1 MKQTRFKSARLLL
14 TVMIAFMLASS
25 PMITAAQLTTS
36 LSANAGST
44 FQGLGYSSSGAGLKL
59 SLGYEIKKWIE
70 IDFQAQ
76 RYWLNAMSYNQLNS
90 MALNAKIIPFST
102 TIKPY
107 IAFAGGIG
115 NLNGG
120 KIDFGD
126 YEKEFIYD
134 VWVLKPQIGLLM
146 ESGLHENL
154 LVDLNV
160 FYESNKFQG
169 YNGRR
174 FFNLYGVSLGL
185 RYLITLR

>member
-14 TVMIAFMLASS
+14 NIMIAFMLVSS

-36 LSANAGST
+36 FSANAGST
-44 FQGLGYSSSGAGLKL
+44 FQGFGYSSSGAGLKL
-59 SLGYEIKKWIE
+59 SLGYEIQKWIE

-76 RYWLNAMSYNQLNS
+76 RYWLNAMSYNQSNS

-146 ESGLHENL
+146 DSGLHENL

-160 FYESNKFQG
+160 FYESNKFQK
-169 YNGRR
+169 YNGKR

-185 RYLITLR
+185 RYLIIFR